1 MNKEMLRQ
9 WADELGLDLIGV
21 APISRYENVA
31 PQWNP
36 LSILPTAKSVIA
48 FAREIPRGQFLGI
61 EEGTFWISIARQTH
75 PWYAYDLCRRFE
87 DQGILAVP
95 CSPLAPQRWPDGVVF
110 GGAKVAPNVTP
121 SLEYAATCAGLG
133 EVGYNGLFLTPEFG
147 VRQQLGM
154 LFTEYELPA
163 DEPFAGGLC
172 DREECA
178 VCVRECPLGAMGA
191 SKTVD
196 YGAGEIRVADID
208 YKKCRYCKNG
218 AFPDTSYHLAP
229 PNRIAAA
236 CARACIAC
244 LERRGLTRSAS
255 RYKKPFRTREPWGVG
270 LYE

>member
-1 MNKEMLRQ
+1 MYP
-9 WADELGLDLIGV
+9 V
-21 APISRYENVA
+21 
-31 PQWNP
+31 
-36 LSILPTAKSVIA
+36 
-48 FAREIPRGQFLGI
+48 
-61 EEGTFWISIARQTH
+61 
-75 PWYAYDLCRRFE
+75 RR
-87 DQGILAVP
+87 
-95 CSPLAPQRWPDGVVF
+95 SPQRWPDGVVF
-110 GGAKVAPNVTP
+110 GDAKVAPNATP

-154 LFTEYELPA
+154 NFTEYELPA

-208 YKKCRYCKNG
+208 YKVPLLQERRISRH
-218 AFPDTSYHLAP
+218 SYHLAP

-244 LERRGLTRSAS
+244 LERRG
-255 RYKKPFRTREPWGVG
+255 
-270 LYE
+270 